1 VKSPFAQNGHFC
13 FMIVSRKTYWEFV
26 MPDEFYDDDEFELEV
41 DEAEPI
47 EGYCVSCK
55 QTVEI
60 EDPQAVY
67 TSKGLPAT
75 RGECPD
81 CGTTVFRMGRTY
93 LHASTTAPKAVQ
105 VIPNSAKG
113 RNTKAT
119 YIAAAVTDAEF
130 AEKLAH
136 DLKQI
141 GIHVWVDDSEEV
153 DTTKWSGGVHPALSQ
168 CTHLVVVLS
177 SFAAPTTSVKD
188 AWTYFLKNRK
198 PVVVAQ
204 IEAVDPPDELRSR
217 PRYDFMGEYKSA
229 FRGLVEALSR

>member
-1 VKSPFAQNGHFC
+1 MSMDDQ
-13 FMIVSRKTYWEFV
+13 Y
-26 MPDEFYDDDEFELEV
+26 DEFDDFELEV

-60 EDPQAVY
+60 EDPEAVY
-67 TSKGLPAT
+67 TSKGLPAV
-75 RGECPD
+75 RGYCPN

-93 LHASTTAPKAVQ
+93 LHANSTPPKAVQ
-105 VIPNSAKG
+105 VVPGWVKG
-113 RNTKAT
+113 KDVRAT

-141 GIHVWVDDSEEV
+141 GIHVWVDDGSAV
-153 DTTKWSGGVHPALSQ
+153 DETKWSSGVHPALEQ

-177 SFAAPTTSVKD
+177 SFAEPTTSVKQ
-188 AWTYFLKNRK
+188 AWQHFLKRRK
-198 PVVVAQ
+198 PVIVAQ
-204 IEAVDPPDELRSR
+204 VEAVDPPDDLRSR
-217 PRYDFMGEYKSA
+217 PRYDFTGEYKPA